1 MGDIQWKHKYLTNI
15 CRLYNIVKIK
25 NKRRVSIIF
34 KNKNIIYL
42 IILICLNSYASAEN
56 TNYEKIHIMNLEQLD
71 NVYNILDNAKDIK
84 IVNDEIYSFKESN
97 SGKYF
102 IVNHEN
108 TNEDILEKEYGI
120 IESSINN
127 NSKNIVVDNSKIRNK
142 KGIILTI
149 IPSIIYLSIMATYK
163 KNIFKKEIYVW

>member
-1 MGDIQWKHKYLTNI
+1 M
-15 CRLYNIVKIK
+15 
-25 NKRRVSIIF
+25 F

-142 KGIILTI
+142 KGIIITI
-149 IPSIIYLSIMATYK
+149 IVAINYLFIIAKYK
-163 KNIFKKEIYVW
+163 KKRYLKRRYIYDRNTNNHK